1 MATYPQTPY
10 DEPYDHSRAKEDAR
24 NEWQHYEDD
33 PDSEPPGKSYYLAC
47 GDTLLAP
54 EIHAPGTTLVCPRHG
69 LTNAITEKQWFEE
82 HQPGGPSALVHTT
95 PQDTPEAVFVN
106 DPNADAVMAHW
117 DKEAA
122 AEAAKAAPPAPVYQ
136 PDHAVDAATARKIL
150 DQLWEGVMAGLHDSR
165 LHDELIRA
173 GWPQFQGYAGGE
185 AGICMHCQQPIQ
197 HCKHAMPCPEGFE
210 HSTDLLHHCYGG
222 VADTVAEPAA
232 ASVRPLPG
240 HPVLEGAG
248 YDCHCG
254 ACEAQPGYV
263 PRQKLQ
269 PTE

>member
-33 PDSEPPGKSYYLAC
+33 PDSGPPPADLLDTMDDPAAQVQRDRLMPQAC
-47 GDTLLAP
+47 GACGG
-54 EIHAPGTTLVCPRHG
+54 EIP
-69 LTNAITEKQWFEE
+69 
-82 HQPGGPSALVHTT
+82 
-95 PQDTPEAVFVN
+95 
-106 DPNADAVMAHW
+106 ADG
-117 DKEAA
+117 K
-122 AEAAKAAPPAPVYQ
+122 P
-136 PDHAVDAATARKIL
+136 PDHLPDCSLALKLSTATARKIL